1 MKHVHPF
8 PARMAPEIALE
19 KIQYLNSGQTVLDP
33 MAGSGMVLSQAVR
46 CGIDA
51 IGVDLDPL
59 AELISRVGTT
69 SIDEDDAR
77 NGLCELLKQSTQN
90 FGEVFL
96 PWIDEDVETKNFI
109 DFWFAPKQKAQ
120 LRRLSFHLL
129 ASKPIGVSDNVLD
142 VIKVALSRLIITKEP
157 KASLARDTAHS
168 RPHRTI
174 QANDF
179 DIFSAMR
186 PSLEHVLSALDAS
199 SIKAR
204 AKTFLGDARYLTS
217 IQNDTIDCI
226 VTSPP
231 YLNAIDYM
239 RGHRMSL
246 VWLGYRL
253 RELRKIREVA
263 IGAERLLKS
272 NTLSENF
279 IEVLTEFG
287 LDQFENRTKNMLA
300 RFFSDMVQQ
309 TKEAYRI
316 LKKGSIG
323 TYVIGNSTIRGTYV
337 QNSEFLKRAAVL
349 AGFEVLRETERE
361 IPTHRRYMPVAV
373 GAGNSLASRMRAEH
387 VIDFRKVG

>member
-19 KIQYLNSGQTVLDP
+19 KIQSLSSGQTVLDP

-46 CGIDA
+46 HGIDA

-69 SIDEDDAR
+69 PVDEDEAK
-77 NGLCELLKQSTQN
+77 NGLHVLLKQCAKISD
-90 FGEVFL
+90 GVFL
-96 PWIDEDVETKNFI
+96 PWIDEDSETKDFI
-109 DFWFAPKQKAQ
+109 DFWFAPKQKMQ
-120 LRRLSFHLL
+120 LRTLSFHLL
-129 ASKPIGVSDNVLD
+129 AQPINVSDSVRD
-142 VIKVALSRLIITKEP
+142 IIKVAISRLIITKDP

-174 QANDF
+174 QKNDF
-179 DIFSAMR
+179 DVLGAMR
-186 PSLEHVLSALDAS
+186 PSLEHVLSALNAS

-204 AKTFLGDARYLTS
+204 AKTFLGDARHLTL
-217 IQNDTIDCI
+217 IENNTIDRI

-246 VWLGYRL
+246 VWLGHRL
-253 RELRKIREVA
+253 SELRRIREVA
-263 IGAERLLKS
+263 IGAERLLN
-272 NTLSENF
+272 NTLDENF
-279 IEVLTEFG
+279 TEILAELN

-309 TKEAYRI
+309 TREAYRI
-316 LKKGSIG
+316 LKKGSVG

-337 QNSEFLKRAAVL
+337 QNSELLKRAAVL
-349 AGFEVLRETERE
+349 AGFEVLQETERE
-361 IPTHRRYMPVAV
+361 IPAHRRYMPVTV
-373 GAGNSLASRMRAEH
+373 GAGNSLASRMRTEH
-387 VIDFRKVG
+387 VIDFRKAS

>member
-1 MKHVHPF
+1 MRHVHPF

-19 KIQYLNSGQTVLDP
+19 KIQSLNSGQTVLDP

-46 CGIDA
+46 CGINA

-69 SIDEDDAR
+69 SVDEDEAR
-77 NGLCELLKQSTQN
+77 DGLSALLKECTKNS
-90 FGEVFL
+90 GEVFL
-96 PWIDEDVETKNFI
+96 PWIDEDAETKSFI
-109 DFWFAPKQKAQ
+109 DFWFAPKQRAQ
-120 LRRLSFHLL
+120 LRNISFHLL
-129 ASKPIGVSDNVLD
+129 AQPINISDD
-142 VIKVALSRLIITKEP
+142 VRDVVKVALSRLIITKEP

-174 QANDF
+174 QENTF
-179 DIFSAMR
+179 DVLSAMQL
-186 PSLEHVLSALDAS
+186 SLEHVLSALDVS

-204 AKTFLGDARYLTS
+204 AKTFLGDARHLTV
-217 IQNDTIDCI
+217 IENDTIDCI

-253 RELRKIREVA
+253 GDLRKIREVA
-263 IGAERLLKS
+263 IGAERSLN
-272 NTLSENF
+272 NTISEQF
-279 IEVLTEFG
+279 TEILTELG
-287 LDQFENRTKNMLA
+287 LNQFENRTRNMLV

-337 QNSEFLKRAAVL
+337 RNSELLKRAAVL
-349 AGFEVLRETERE
+349 AGFEILRETERE
-361 IPTHRRYMPVAV
+361 IPIHRRYMPVTV
-373 GAGNSLASRMRAEH
+373 GTGNSLASRMRAEH
-387 VIDFRKVG
+387 VIDFRKAS